1 MQAGTKRMLP
11 KDRLG
16 VCILPRFPKAYGTL
30 WLPLHQGSLQAS
42 KLHLRVKVQG
52 FDLWSRLLKRSF
64 YFLVLFYS
72 LVLRLRFSM
81 GVLSSLEVLCFLRF
95 FSLEP
100 FMKSRGDRS
109 S

>member
-1 MQAGTKRMLP
+1 MQDGANGILP

-16 VCILPRFPKAYGTL
+16 VYILLGFPKAYGTL

-42 KLHLRVKVQG
+42 RLHLRVKVQG
-52 FDLWSRLLKRSF
+52 FDPWSRLLKRSF

-100 FMKSRGDRS
+100 FMKLRG
-109 S
+109 